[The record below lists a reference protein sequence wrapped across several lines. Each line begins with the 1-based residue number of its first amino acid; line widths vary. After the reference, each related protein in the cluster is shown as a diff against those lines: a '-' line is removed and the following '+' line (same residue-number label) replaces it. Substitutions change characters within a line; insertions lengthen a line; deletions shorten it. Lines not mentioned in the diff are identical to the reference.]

1 MIVTNFIFVDIIM
14 IIIIIITSTSIM
26 IVLFIEN
33 GVMQIHDSGMFGV

>member
-14 IIIIIITSTSIM
+14 IIIIITSTSIM